1 MYQPQWMQSAQQQ
14 IPLAQQQQQQQ
25 GNLQNRIG
33 GLEEQYKSAGS
44 DQQQGLR
51 DRITGLQGRFDK
63 QQGTATG
70 ANRENFGWR
79 QERRQANNAMAGG
92 RQPQMAGSPQRGGAN
107 MPGYRNPQ
115 QQRGQPQ
122 DPNLPGYL
130 DLPGYLNT
138 QQQRQVP
145 QDANRPDQGWQNMR
159 YDEYRQNPQQYQQQA
174 PQRWGPDGGFPRGGM
189 GTGGGET
196 RTRYDSP
203 TNAQGDFYV
212 YPTSAQGGRTPPWE
226 QASQQQQ
233 QAPQGANRPGMEFR
247 QERRQENRQAQQQA
261 PQQQQQQAPQQQQ
274 GAGIPGYDGWYS
286 GQAPQHQQGQAPSA
300 YKGGFYNTPFGMLTT
315 ASVGDGRIFQQNG
328 GGDLLYNYNPDQG
341 WKSMTQDEYR
351 GYGDGANQGQGYY
364 DPEQYRGNANVGN
377 VYEQFQRVRR

>member
-92 RQPQMAGSPQRGGAN
+92 RQPQMAGSPQ
-107 MPGYRNPQ
+107 Q
-115 QQRGQPQ
+115 QQQAPWG
-122 DPNLPGYL
+122 
-130 DLPGYLNT
+130 
-138 QQQRQVP
+138 
-145 QDANRPDQGWQNMR
+145 ANRPDQGWQNMR

-189 GTGGGET
+189 GSGGGET
-196 RTRYDSP
+196 RTMYDSP

-261 PQQQQQQAPQQQQ
+261 PQQQQQAPQQQQ
-274 GAGIPGYDGWYS
+274 GAGIPGYEGWYS

-315 ASVGDGRIFQQNG
+315 ASGGDGRIFQQNG
-328 GGDLLYNYNPDQG
+328 GGDLLYNYDPDQG

>member
-92 RQPQMAGSPQRGGAN
+92 RQPQMAGSPQ
-107 MPGYRNPQ
+107 Q
-115 QQRGQPQ
+115 QAPWG
-122 DPNLPGYL
+122 
-130 DLPGYLNT
+130 
-138 QQQRQVP
+138 
-145 QDANRPDQGWQNMR
+145 ANRPDQGWQNMR
-159 YDEYRQNPQQYQQQA
+159 YDDYRQNPQQQQA
-174 PQRWGPDGGFPRGGM
+174 PQGANLPGM
-189 GTGGGET
+189 AYGQEHRLPNGQ
-196 RTRYDSP
+196 
-203 TNAQGDFYV
+203 AQQQ
-212 YPTSAQGGRTPPWE
+212 ARQQGGANRPGFLDMPGYLD
-226 QASQQQQ
+226 AQQQQ
-233 QAPQGANRPGMEFR
+233 QAPQGANRPGMEYR
-247 QERRQENRQAQQQA
+247 QERRQANGQA
-261 PQQQQQQAPQQQQ
+261 QQQAPQQQQ